1 MNIDGISASVGA
13 DYSFPVAET
22 EASTP
27 GLPQAPINIAP
38 DLFQAEPPAAEPTV
52 TVDTSAIF
60 SGPSM
65 RIGAGGGLVQTE
77 PTSLLAE
84 SPTVLA
90 AATAQFEEELEA
102 SAPGLIDQAASDAAA
117 YLKANPDVQK
127 AWDATAAAMG
137 GSAAEKADASVAFAI
152 MHYSKE
158 GVQLGAQWPGAT
170 LPAVI
175 EAGQQADAALAKNPN
190 TPRVDGEVRK
200 FIEWQR
206 NQTDQFG
213 RRIGDAWAGSGANP
227 YKNPTALKGA
237 AEEVDRYKRRNAV
250 MVNAGRPP
258 LEEAPW
264 LKPAA
269 SYQTKPSAVS
279 LVRSTKHD
287 ILPEIVD
294 PKSIGQVPPGF
305 DPNNAMM
312 ITTTVVEYDA
322 NGQGRWKVLDAV
334 GNPLTPEK
342 RAMLQAINEA
352 RAANEAAQIK
362 ERQAAAARP
371 PSSNGPFV
379 VGPQPVVG
387 PTVGPSQ
394 AVFGPSTPATQ
405 PVVGPTVG
413 PSTSVATRV
422 SALERSVDEML
433 STQMSKMT
441 PAQREK
447 AKKLMMSLARQM
459 GKQNPAALAQLLKF
473 KEVAQ
478 LLQG

>member
-1 MNIDGISASVGA
+1 MGQLRALR
-13 DYSFPVAET
+13 
-22 EASTP
+22 ST
-27 GLPQAPINIAP
+27 
-38 DLFQAEPPAAEPTV
+38 
-52 TVDTSAIF
+52 
-60 SGPSM
+60 
-65 RIGAGGGLVQTE
+65 
-77 PTSLLAE
+77 
-84 SPTVLA
+84 
-90 AATAQFEEELEA
+90 
-102 SAPGLIDQAASDAAA
+102 
-117 YLKANPDVQK
+117 
-127 AWDATAAAMG
+127 
-137 GSAAEKADASVAFAI
+137 VAFAI

-342 RAMLQAINEA
+342 RAMLQAIRET

-362 ERQAAAARP
+362 ERQEAAARP
-371 PSSNGPFV
+371 PPPSSNSPLVV
-379 VGPQPVVG
+379 VGPSSPN
-387 PTVGPSQ
+387 Q
-394 AVFGPSTPATQ
+394 AVVGPSTPATR